1 MPFWVLIFLLV
12 GSLTVGTLPL
22 TGWVVQLLSGKKLS
36 QLGTGNIS
44 VSAAFSVGGKQ
55 AGIVAVIL
63 EIARGILPVIAAKI
77 LFPNAPVWQI
87 VSLIL
92 LVAGRYFI
100 AKGGGVTNATWGIL
114 VYSPIIAISSGITGL
129 LIWRFSYLLLPI
141 SKSASRLWA
150 SRLGC
155 LSAVFWVW
163 FWHQPPK
170 SPPLS
175 AWELIAVLVLAVELV
190 MINLSQKDDVG
201 LYMKQQVFNLKD
213 KLDLQ
218 QCGEKA
224 TRLSE
229 LKRAGFKVP
238 LGWVLPA
245 VNRLEDINIP
255 FKQQIPLTNYPLII
269 RSSAL
274 GEDSNISSAAG
285 QYQTIGPIY
294 SPAEL
299 QPAIIQCRQS
309 YWTSEAISY
318 RQNQHLPDTGI
329 AVLIQPYLA
338 SDVAGV
344 MFTRNPLDGGSQI
357 IIEALKGG
365 AELVVGGQFTPV
377 HLEIE
382 INTPIEQLKLPTIL
396 PKTVIL
402 ELVKL
407 AQDIETFYQG
417 IPQDIEWCWDG
428 VKVWILQTRPITN
441 LHPIWTRTIA
451 AEVIPGVIPPLTWS
465 INRPLTCGVWGQL
478 FTLVLGKKVSHLDF
492 KQTATLFGSH
502 AYFNATLLGEIFTLM
517 GLPKQGLEFLVRGQK
532 MGKPP
537 LRKLFPSL
545 PGLWRLIQ
553 RERHLDQDFQQD
565 LEQLFLPTLQQLE
578 SHQSLESLTLT
589 QLLEQAET
597 IQTTLKS
604 ATYYNIIAPIGLA
617 IRRTLFKV
625 SDAWIPTHTA
635 PEVASMQ
642 ALQTLA
648 EQIRETFTETEPI
661 THQSFEQKLT
671 ENQQFY
677 QQFETWLQ
685 TYGYLSEVGTDIS
698 VPNWLEQPEIFKEM
712 LFKIVR
718 NTNYRMENLSVSNLT
733 QWEKWRQAQCYE
745 RTLTK
750 SKIAEVYGKLLAH
763 LRWTILAIE
772 SQAITQRLLENSGD
786 IFYLEWDE
794 VKAWIEQN
802 TEPDFIPKVHQR
814 RKIFQENSGRTV
826 PPVVYGNILPKPRL
840 QTIQNAAILQ
850 GIPASIGTVE
860 GIVKI
865 CRSLTNIID
874 QTEDKILV
882 VPYTDAGWSP
892 ILLTAKAIIS
902 EVGGQ
907 LSHGAIIAREY
918 GIPAVMN
925 IQGAT
930 TYLKDGQRVRVDGYQ
945 GTVEILEGR
954 E

>member
-1 MPFWVLIFLLV
+1 MPFWVLVFLLV
-12 GSLTVGTLPL
+12 GSFSLGTLPL
-22 TGWVVQLLSGKKLS
+22 TGWVVQILLGKKLS

-44 VSAAFSVGGKQ
+44 VSAAFYQAGKQ
-55 AGIVAVIL
+55 AGIIAVVL
-63 EIARGILPVIAAKI
+63 EIARGMIPVIAAKI
-77 LFPNAPVWQI
+77 LFPYTPVWQV

-141 SKSASRLWA
+141 SKSSSRLWA

-155 LSAVFWVW
+155 LSTIFWVW
-163 FWHQPPK
+163 FWHQTPQ

-175 AWELIAVLVLAVELV
+175 LWELAAVMGLAVELV
-190 MINLSQKDDVG
+190 MINLSQKDDVE
-201 LYMKQQVFNLKD
+201 LYMKQQIFNLKD
-213 KLDLQ
+213 KLKIQ

-245 VNRLEDINIP
+245 INRLEDTTIP
-255 FKQQIPLTNYPLII
+255 FKKQIDLMNYPLIV
-269 RSSAL
+269 RSSAI
-274 GEDSNISSAAG
+274 GEDSNHSSAAG
-285 QYQTIGPIY
+285 QYKTIGPIY

-309 YWTSEAISY
+309 YWTPEAISY
-318 RQNQHLPDTGI
+318 RQNQQLSDTGI

-338 SDVAGV
+338 SEVAGV

-357 IIEALKGG
+357 MIEALPGG
-365 AELVVGGQFTPV
+365 AESVVGGQFTPL

-382 INTPIEQLKLPTIL
+382 INSSIEELELPPIL

-407 AQDIETFYQG
+407 AQDLEAFYQG
-417 IPQDIEWCWDG
+417 LPQDIEWSWDG
-428 VKVWILQTRPITN
+428 LKVWILQSRPITN
-441 LHPIWTRTIA
+441 LRPIWTRTIA

-465 INRPLTCGVWGQL
+465 INRPLTCGVWGEL

-492 KQTATLFGSH
+492 NQTATLFASH

-537 LRKLFPSL
+537 IRKLFPSL

-553 RERHLDQDFQQD
+553 KERHLEQDFKRD
-565 LEQLFLPTLQQLE
+565 LEQLFLPTLHQLE
-578 SHQSLESLTLT
+578 THLSLESLTLT

-597 IQTTLKS
+597 IQALLKS

-625 SDAWIPTHTA
+625 SDAWIPTYTA

-648 EQIRETFTETEPI
+648 DQIRETLGETEPI
-661 THQSFEQKLT
+661 THQSFNQKIT
-671 ENQQFY
+671 ANQQFH

-698 VPNWLEQPEIFKEM
+698 IPNWLEQPEIFKEM
-712 LFKIVR
+712 LFKIVK
-718 NTNYRMENLSVSNLT
+718 NPNYRMENLTVSNLT
-733 QWEKWRQAQCYE
+733 RWEQWRQAQCYQ

-750 SKIAEVYGKLLAH
+750 SKIAEIYGKLLAH

-772 SQAITQRLLENSGD
+772 SQAITQGVLENSGD

-794 VKAWIEQN
+794 IKTWIQQHIEA
-802 TEPDFIPKVHQR
+802 DFIAKVRQR
-814 RKIFQENSGRTV
+814 RQIFQEDSDRTV
-826 PPVVYGNILPKPRL
+826 PPVIYGNRLPKPRSI
-840 QTIQNAAILQ
+840 TIQNSAILQ
-850 GIPASIGTVE
+850 GIPASIGCVE
-860 GIVKI
+860 GTIKI
-865 CRSLTNIID
+865 CRSLTHIID
-874 QTEDKILV
+874 QTEDIILV

-945 GTVEILEGR
+945 GTVEILDSKE
-954 E
+954 